1 MYFIEIL
8 FLAVA
13 LSMDS
18 FAVSTAGGVVL
29 RNYRPYCMLKIA
41 FVMALFQAGMTLIG
55 FLLGGAFDEYIC
67 DYDHWIAFV
76 LLIYLGGRMMY
87 EGYYG
92 KEEGDKPFDPMK
104 NKTLCSMAFATSID
118 ALAVGIS
125 LALLHSPILT
135 PLVIIWIVTFPLSPF
150 GVYFGSRF
158 GGNTRIN
165 LNIVGGLILVGIGCK
180 ILIEHLFL

>member
-1 MYFIEIL
+1 MYFVEIL
-8 FLAVA
+8 LLAVG

-18 FAVSTAGGVVL
+18 LAVSTAGGVVL

-41 FVMALFQAGMTLIG
+41 SVMALFQVGMTLIG
-55 FLLGGAFDEYIC
+55 FLLGDTFAEYIH
-67 DYDHWIAFV
+67 DYDHWIAFA
-76 LLIYLGGRMMY
+76 LLVYLGGRMMY
-87 EGYYG
+87 EGYYE
-92 KEEGDKPFDPMK
+92 KEKDDKPFDPMR
-104 NKTLCSMAFATSID
+104 NKTLCGMGLATSID

-135 PLVIIWIVTFPLSPF
+135 PLIVIGLVTFILSAF

-158 GGNTRIN
+158 GGETRIN
-165 LNIVGGLILVGIGCK
+165 LNIAGGLILVGIGCK